1 MSRRASVV
9 ERTGPVFR
17 FSKAEHVYTL
27 DDVEL
32 PHVTAM
38 LSACGYIDE
47 RWFTTEGR
55 ERGTMVHD
63 LAASYD
69 LGAIE
74 HPAAVECIW
83 KGWFLAYVQAMRQI
97 KPRWQFVET
106 AMVSLRYR
114 FGGRIDRGGTVWGA
128 KSVVELKTGKRHQ
141 ATPIQ
146 LALQAILV
154 APEWHLPPEAI
165 IRYELDL
172 KESGKCVLYEHKDR
186 KDFDK
191 AYEVIEACTTTA

>member
-1 MSRRASVV
+1 MWATELAVSQALAD
-9 ERTGPVFR
+9 PVFR
-17 FSKAEHVYTL
+17 FSKAEYVYTL
-27 DDVEL
+27 NGVEL
-32 PHVTAM
+32 PHVTTM
-38 LSACGYIDE
+38 LSDCGYIDE
-47 RWFTTEGR
+47 QWFTEEGR
-55 ERGTMVHD
+55 ERGSMVHD

-74 HPAAVECIW
+74 QPAAVECIY
-83 KGWFLAYVQAMRQI
+83 KGWFLAYVQAMRQLEHH
-97 KPRWQFVET
+97 WQFVET

-114 FGGRIDRGGTVWGA
+114 FGGRIDRGGVVWGA
-128 KSVVELKTGKRHQ
+128 KSVVELKTGQRHP

-172 KESGKCVLYEHKDR
+172 KKTGKCVLYEHKA
-186 KDFDK
+186 KADFDK
-191 AYEVIEACTTTA
+191 AYEVIQVCCK